1 MKKMNKYFRFRN
13 RQLECKNI
21 PLIMGIVNATP
32 DSFSDGNC
40 FYDLSTGYNHAV
52 SMIKAGVDIIDIGGE
67 STRPGA
73 ETVTID
79 EEINRVVPLIKKVKQ
94 NFPKAVV
101 SIDSRKSEVAR
112 EALFVGADIINDIS
126 GLEYSATMVDLAVE
140 FDAGLMIM
148 HMRGTPQNM
157 LNSKFTKYDTIDDEV
172 LKYLLDQ
179 AQKAVD
185 AGLSKHNIVI
195 DPGIGF
201 AKNFHQNLQLI
212 KNAQKFIKT
221 EYPVLYGTSRKRFI
235 GEILKQKDPLKRT
248 FGTIG
253 SSMYLMQCGVEI
265 LRVHDAIE
273 HLEML
278 KVFTACQEGTF
289 DK

>member
-1 MKKMNKYFRFRN
+1 MKKEHKFFRFRN

-40 FYDLSTGYNHAV
+40 FYDLDAGYKHAV
-52 SMIKAGVDIIDIGGE
+52 SMINAGVNIIDIGGE

-94 NFPKAVV
+94 KFPEAVI

-112 EALFVGADIINDIS
+112 EALIAGADIINDVS

-148 HMRGTPQNM
+148 HMRGNPQNM
-157 LNSKFTKYDTIDDEV
+157 LNSQFTKYDTICDEV
-172 LKYLLDQ
+172 LKYLLIQ
-179 AQKAVD
+179 AQKAVN
-185 AGLSKHNIVI
+185 AGLCKHNIVI

-201 AKNFHQNLQLI
+201 AKDFKQNLQLI
-212 KNAQKFIKT
+212 KDAKTFVET
-221 EYPVLYGTSRKRFI
+221 EYPILYGTSRKRFI
-235 GEILKQKDPLKRT
+235 GKILEEKEPLKRT

-253 SSMYLMQCGVEI
+253 SSIYLMQCGVEI

-278 KVFTACQEGTF
+278 KVFRACKEGTF